1 MNSLPTEQ
9 EVFQCL
15 CKEYGSSAGFSE
27 IAERT
32 ELFPHGPKSAETWF
46 RKTPKGSILVT
57 EDKEGKI
64 REVDAFSK
72 HARLCLDYSY
82 NGKCDRHDCTYL
94 HICRDYMTN
103 SCRWGVSCQLNHRFL
118 NHIDRALLSRVNFD
132 QFTDLQLQMLV
143 LSSTPQICVRYNTDG
158 KCKRGDACSKIHIC
172 HGYLRK
178 CCSDKCRLLHESALD
193 TDHTKAILKRLML
206 SDVNKHEVMKMI
218 FDNELSLLSES
229 GGNTMLNNDVNKHKV
244 MQEMI
249 VDDEPSLSGNAT
261 TECE

>member
-1 MNSLPTEQ
+1 MRSLPTEQ

-15 CKEYGSSAGFSE
+15 CKEYGSTAAFSE

-32 ELFPHGPKSAETWF
+32 ELFPHGLKSAETWL

-64 REVDAFSK
+64 REVGAFST

-118 NHIDRALLSRVNFD
+118 NHRDRALMSRVNFD

-143 LSSTPQICVRYNTDG
+143 LSSTPQICVKYNTDG
-158 KCKRGDACSKIHIC
+158 KCKRGDSCSKIHIC
-172 HGYLRK
+172 HGYVRK
-178 CCSDKCRLLHESALD
+178 CCSGDKCGLLHETAMD
-193 TDHTKAILKRLML
+193 TDHTKAVLKRLML
-206 SDVNKHEVMKMI
+206 NDVNKHEVMKMI
-218 FDNELSLLSES
+218 FDNELSVLSDS
-229 GGNTMLNNDVNKHKV
+229 G
-244 MQEMI
+244 
-249 VDDEPSLSGNAT
+249 DEPSLSGKVT